1 MQGIITGI
9 GNEITPE
16 IDAVINDF
24 IVGENTIIKGLDWFG
39 NTLNAGM
46 CQLCGY
52 RGVLEETIT
61 TTAKYV
67 YGKFI
72 LNFRKDIEDEF
83 YIETSSTAKTTN
95 VNPTSITSAGTYYLL
110 LYTNKTTTL
119 PTYKYPNQANTSDR
133 ARDLIAGGT
142 IDSTATTP
150 TEKNLLGQVVVNLHK
165 TQPNRVAN
173 TEYVQK
179 QIVEEL
185 GYEKQVVDIS
195 MNGVGYNLTFEKR
208 ARYCLIS
215 YNISA
220 QSGQLPKTEFKVPR
234 GFEPANNSETIIFIK
249 GYTNVQ
255 YVYKLYVTT
264 AGVASIVLVGSITME
279 TPSMGTL
286 YAGYKI

>member
-1 MQGIITGI
+1 MEKQGIITGI
-9 GNEITPE
+9 GNKITPE

-24 IVGENTIIKGLDWFG
+24 VVLS
-39 NTLNAGM
+39 NTLIRGLQLTVYPQHYYLSAGM

-52 RGVLEETIT
+52 RGVLLENIDLIN
-61 TTAKYV
+61 APYI
-67 YGKFI
+67 YGKFVI
-72 LNFRKDIEDEF
+72 NFDESVPDSF
-83 YIETSSTAKTTN
+83 SIFFAYDTN
-95 VNPTSITSAGTYYLL
+95 ATNDGIVNPTAITQAGVYYLL
-110 LYTNKTTTL
+110 LYVDGAKVVDDFH
-119 PTYKYPNQANTSDR
+119 YPLCAETAEESY
-133 ARDLIAGGT
+133 DLMDGVIAK
-142 IDSTATTP
+142 TATTP
-150 TEKNLLGQVVVNLHK
+150 TAPINDNSR
-165 TQPNRVAN
+165 RVAN
-173 TEYVQK
+173 TEYVHK

-215 YNISA
+215 YNISV
-220 QSGQLPKTEFKVPR
+220 QSGQPPKTEFKVPR

-264 AGVASIVLVGSITME
+264 AGVASIVLVGSITMG